1 MVGNCGQTQ
10 RKGSKVEVRKENYK
24 KNQIMIE
31 NYEIISILTSLDYSR
46 IEFAAEVKLFRQR

>member
-1 MVGNCGQTQ
+1 
-10 RKGSKVEVRKENYK
+10 
-24 KNQIMIE
+24 MIE

>member
-1 MVGNCGQTQ
+1 MAGNCGQTH

-46 IEFAAEVKLFRQR
+46 IEFAAEVKLFRKR

>member
-1 MVGNCGQTQ
+1 MARNRGQTQ
-10 RKGSKVEVRKENYK
+10 RKGSTSEVHKENYK